1 MREPIRVLNITRVF
15 QAAGIESFIMNMY
28 RNIDRD
34 KVQFDF
40 LVMKDEK
47 GCYDDEIDGLGGKRY
62 YIDVKPKN
70 TFIRIIHESIKLYKF
85 LKKNKY
91 QIIHVHYT
99 TPLRAP
105 YLLAAKK
112 AGVPVRIYHSHS
124 AEVSGKSGMKLKIY
138 NFFRKKIT
146 QWGTD
151 WFACSNAAA
160 EWMYEKKLI
169 ENNKVKVI
177 CNGIDTNKFG
187 FCQADRDAVRE
198 EYGVEDKFIIIHT
211 GRFLEQKNHKFILDV
226 FNKVKDKCSSAV
238 LMLLGTGPLI
248 DEIKHKAKVL
258 GIEESVFFLGVHSD
272 VNRFLSA
279 ADCYIM
285 PSLYEGLPVAAIEAQ
300 CAGLPCVFSDN
311 ITSEV
316 MVTENVSFLSL
327 NSDIE
332 KWCETIV
339 GSQNVIRKDCI
350 VSIIEHG
357 YDVCNVAEALQDFYE
372 KAFRSG

>member
-1 MREPIRVLNITRVF
+1 MKDPIRVLNITRVF

-28 RNIDRD
+28 RHIDRD

-40 LVMKDEK
+40 LVMKNEK
-47 GCYDDEIDGLGGKRY
+47 SCYDDEINSLGGKKY
-62 YIDVKPKN
+62 HIDVKPKN
-70 TFIRIIHESIKLYKF
+70 TFVRIIFESIELYKF

-124 AEVSGKSGMKLKIY
+124 AEVSGKSGVKLKIY

-146 QWGTD
+146 RWGTD

-160 EWMYEKKLI
+160 EWMYEKNLI
-169 ENNKVKVI
+169 ENDKVKVI
-177 CNGIDTNKFG
+177 CNGIDTDKFG
-187 FCQADRDAVRE
+187 FSQADREAVRK
-198 EYGVEDKFIIIHT
+198 EYGVEENFIIIHT
-211 GRFLEQKNHKFILDV
+211 GRFLEQKNHQFIIDV
-226 FNKVKDKCSSAV
+226 FTKVKLKCSSAV
-238 LMLLGTGPLI
+238 LMLLGTGPLV
-248 DEIKHKAKVL
+248 DKIKNKVKEL
-258 GIEESVFFLGVHSD
+258 EIEESVFFLGVHSD

-316 MVTENVSFLSL
+316 MITENVSFLPL
-327 NSDIE
+327 NCDIE
-332 KWCETIV
+332 KWCAAVVENRNI
-339 GSQNVIRKDCI
+339 IRKDCI
-350 VSIIEHG
+350 ANTIEHG
-357 YDVCNVAEALQDFYE
+357 YDVCNVAESLQHFYE
-372 KAFRSG
+372 KAYIS